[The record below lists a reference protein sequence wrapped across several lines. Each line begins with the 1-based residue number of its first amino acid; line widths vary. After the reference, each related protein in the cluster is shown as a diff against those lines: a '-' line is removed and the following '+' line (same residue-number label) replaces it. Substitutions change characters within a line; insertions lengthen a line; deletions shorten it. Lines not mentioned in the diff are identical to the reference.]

1 MDAAFLGHLSEKCYT
16 RWMHPDDAL
25 VNEAAGESSAATLGS
40 TLGDPRAER
49 TRHLIFGA
57 VAQLMSIGAVNAS
70 VMDIVR
76 GAGVSRSSFYAH
88 FSSLDD
94 VASEL
99 VRTQFAHIEPV
110 APDSVAPA
118 LPGESAAGGR
128 RAARAGYTRLVEH
141 LVSHFA
147 LYSRVLELPL
157 TRSTYDGLVR
167 DYSRRVVET
176 AVTTES
182 VPEGTNAHMAA
193 TYSAAGTLGLIT
205 SWMGGDFE
213 ASSDEIVEELVTLL
227 PTWLTTAGV

>member
-1 MDAAFLGHLSEKCYT
+1 
-16 RWMHPDDAL
+16 MHPDEAL
-25 VNEAAGESSAATLGS
+25 VNEASAESPGASLK
-40 TLGDPRAER
+40 DPRAER

-99 VRTQFAHIEPV
+99 VRTQFAHIGSAHIGSAHV
-110 APDSVAPA
+110 GSAGTTAT
-118 LPGESAAGGR
+118 PGERPAGGR
-128 RAARAGYTRLVEH
+128 NAARDGYTHLVEH

-147 LYSRVLELPL
+147 LYSSVLELPL
-157 TRSTYDGLVR
+157 TRTTYDGLVR
-167 DYSRRVVET
+167 EYSRRVVET
-176 AVTTES
+176 AVTPEF
-182 VPEGTNAHMAA
+182 VPAGTNAHMAA
-193 TYSAAGTLGLIT
+193 TYTAAGALGLIT

-213 ASSDEIVEELVTLL
+213 ASSEEIVDELVTLL
-227 PTWLTTAGV
+227 PTWLAPAGVRTP

>member
-1 MDAAFLGHLSEKCYT
+1 
-16 RWMHPDDAL
+16 MHPDDAL
-25 VNEAAGESSAATLGS
+25 VNEAAGESLGTS
-40 TLGDPRAER
+40 PGTSPGASLKDPRAER
-49 TRHLIFGA
+49 TRQLIFGA
-57 VAQLMSIGAVNAS
+57 VAQLISIGAVNAS

-99 VRTQFAHIEPV
+99 VRTQFAHIEAV
-110 APDSVAPA
+110 APEPA
-118 LPGESAAGGR
+118 TPGESPAGGR

-141 LVSHFA
+141 LVLHFA
-147 LYSRVLELPL
+147 LYSSVLELPL
-157 TRSTYDGLVR
+157 TRSTYDCLVR

-176 AVTTES
+176 AVTPEFA
-182 VPEGTNAHMAA
+182 PEGTNAKMAA
-193 TYSAAGTLGLIT
+193 TYSTAGALGLIT